1 MFSNVVYEYEVI
13 LVILIDGILL
23 ITIKFILKYH

>member
-1 MFSNVVYEYEVI
+1 MFSNIVYEYEVI

>member
-1 MFSNVVYEYEVI
+1 MFSNVVYEYEGI
-13 LVILIDGILL
+13 LVILIDDILL